1 MKDGTTMDPTI
12 AHHDAPASDDL
23 IARLPKAEL
32 HLHLEGT
39 IAPKTLWDMAR
50 SNHVALPVNSLDEL
64 KGMYRFTSFASFI
77 ELWLLMCSC
86 MRTPDDYLRMVDAFV
101 SECRR
106 QNIRYSELH
115 FTPYNHEKLGI
126 GGRRALQIVSK
137 RLMEAE
143 SAGGPVVRLITDI
156 PSEAGPPSADYTLA
170 LLEEESNPLVVALG
184 LGGPEGGIS
193 RSQFSRWF
201 ERARRAG
208 YWTVAHAGET
218 AGAAHV
224 REAVVDL
231 GVRRVQHGVRAVE
244 DPEVLR
250 LLAERRICCDVAI
263 TSNVCLN
270 VVPSLS
276 AHPLRMLLNAG
287 VPVTLSTDDPPFF
300 TTDLLLEWR
309 RAREL
314 GLNLGELWELNLN
327 GLRFGLAETAVR
339 RRLLLEFI
347 EEGKRLSS

>member
-1 MKDGTTMDPTI
+1 MKGTETRP
-12 AHHDAPASDDL
+12 HNDAPASDDQ

-39 IAPKTLWDMAR
+39 IGPQTLWDMAQA
-50 SNHVALPVNSLDEL
+50 NHVALPVSSLAEL
-64 KGMYRFTSFASFI
+64 KGMYTFKSFAAFI

-101 SECRR
+101 AECLR

-126 GGRRALQIVSK
+126 GGRRALQIVSQ

-143 SAGGPVVRLITDI
+143 ASGGPVVRLITDI
-156 PSEAGPPSADYTLA
+156 PSEAGTPSADYTLE

-193 RSQFSRWF
+193 RSQFARWF

-208 YWTVAHAGET
+208 YCTVAHAGET

-224 REAVVDL
+224 REAVVEL

-250 LLAERRICCDVAI
+250 LLAERQICCDVAI

-270 VVPSLS
+270 VVPGLA
-276 AHPLRMLLNAG
+276 AHPVRVLMAAG

-300 TTDLLLEWR
+300 STDLLQEWR
-309 RAREL
+309 RAGEL
-314 GLNLGELWELNLN
+314 GVSLGELWDLNLN

-339 RRLLLEFI
+339 RRLFLEFLQQ
-347 EEGKRLSS
+347 GKKLSV